1 MEGITMSLAESMAA
15 IREMAKERVPEED
28 RKLMARATEELR
40 KSGQVEKALQRG
52 DTLPPFSFENVE
64 GEQLSSANLL
74 GKGSLVISFYRGNW

>member
-1 MEGITMSLAESMAA
+1 MSLAESMAA

-28 RKLMARATEELR
+28 RKLMARATEELQ

-52 DTLPPFSFENVE
+52 DTLPPFSLENVE

-74 GKGSLVISFYRGNW
+74 GKDPLVISFYRGNW